1 MAVRHT
7 NGQRPG
13 PGQESV
19 WDYPRPPRLEPS
31 ERHLLIRHRGQV
43 VAETRR
49 SVRVLETS
57 HPPTYYIPAED
68 VRAELRERTGL
79 STRCE
84 WKGRAVYYDVVV
96 GGETVEGAAW
106 SYPDPVPSFAE
117 LRGRL
122 AFYAQPF
129 EGCFVDG
136 ERVDA
141 QTGRFYGGWITS
153 DIVGPFKGGAGTAG
167 W

>member
-1 MAVRHT
+1 MTQGRADRVVP
-7 NGQRPG
+7 GQ
-13 PGQESV
+13 GQESV
-19 WDYPRPPRLEPS
+19 WDYPRPPRMEES
-31 ERHLLIRHRGQV
+31 SRHLLIRHRGEV

-49 SVRVLETS
+49 ALRVLETS
-57 HPPTYYIPAED
+57 HPPTYYIPRGD
-68 VRAELRERTGL
+68 VRAVLHPRPDVQ
-79 STRCE
+79 TRCE
-84 WKGRAVYYDVVV
+84 WKGTAVYYDVEVV
-96 GGETVEGAAW
+96 GDFLRACAW
-106 SYPDPVPSFAE
+106 SYPSPSARFAG
-117 LRGRL
+117 LTDHL

-153 DIVGPFKGGAGTAG
+153 EIVGPFKGGAGTAG